1 MNEQNDRRTSS
12 LSEDGH
18 PMMSDDN
25 LREGLVVRSQSG
37 FYTVRVGEQ
46 TLVCSLPG
54 RFKQGRRTEKSPLV
68 IGDHVLVR
76 QANDQEGAIERI
88 QPRRN
93 ELARAAAGGVDLK
106 HVLAANLDLVI
117 LGFALHEPDLN
128 TPRLDRFLLAAEQA
142 EIPPVI
148 VITKLDLGSVE
159 EAERMLRPYR
169 DIGYPVVLTS
179 VRSGE
184 GLTAI
189 RDILAGK
196 ISTII
201 GSSGVGKSSLLN
213 ALQPGLGLRFAEI
226 SAATGKGRHTTTVA
240 DLLPLDFGG
249 YLADTPGLRE
259 LAPWDLD
266 PEEVPLLFPEMRPY
280 LDACRFT
287 HCTHVHE
294 PGCAV
299 RRALEEGLIDP
310 SRYRSYVRIRA
321 ESIHDAEPPGR
332 RGG

>member
-1 MNEQNDRRTSS
+1 MYRITATSDLRS
-12 LSEDGH
+12 LMTEPEG
-18 PMMSDDN
+18 
-25 LREGLVVRSQSG
+25 LLEGLVVRSQSG
-37 FYTVRVGEQ
+37 FYTVRVADR

-54 RFKQGRRTEKSPLV
+54 RFKQGRRTEKNPLV

-76 QANDQEGAIERI
+76 PGPDSAGAIERI
-88 QPRRN
+88 LPRRN

-106 HVLAANLDLVI
+106 HVLAANLDLVV
-117 LGFALHEPDLN
+117 LAFALREPDLN

-148 VITKLDLGSVE
+148 VITKLDLGTVE
-159 EAERMLRPYR
+159 DAERILHPYR
-169 DIGYPVVLTS
+169 AIGYPVLLTS
-179 VRSGE
+179 ARTGE
-184 GLTAI
+184 GLGAI
-189 RDILAGK
+189 RETLAGK

-213 ALQPGLGLRFAEI
+213 ALQPGLDLRFAEI
-226 SAATGKGRHTTTVA
+226 SLATGKGRHTTTVA

-280 LDACRFT
+280 LDACRFAR
-287 HCTHVHE
+287 CTHLHE

-310 SRYRSYVRIRA
+310 GRYRSYTRIRA
-321 ESIHDAEPPGR
+321 ESVLDAAPVGR
-332 RGG
+332 RG